1 MIRLLVR
8 DTIEASILEEQKRKM
23 NARSTATDATMT
35 DVDPGTILAL
45 LENHP

>member
-1 MIRLLVR
+1 MIRLLAR
-8 DTIEASILEEQKRKM
+8 DTIESSILKEQERKM
-23 NARSTATDATMT
+23 NARSAATDATMT